1 MKLNKQQFA
10 EALLGLKNEAD
21 GSSIEATFSEIKI
34 ESYDTAII
42 EVKDA
47 DSDGDLDI
55 VGVAPGTAQI
65 KVSAVVSYTDPAT
78 GKPVVAGK
86 DADPVDVT
94 VDQDETKTKLVVS
107 FTDGRDLPVVEEP
120 PVEGEGSGNQG

>member
-34 ESYDTAII
+34 ESSDTAII

-65 KVSAVVSYTDPAT
+65 KVSAVVSYTDPGT